1 MRTYILA
8 FFLLFSLASKVKL
21 LSDSSLYFDIPIISY
36 LFDHPTAS
44 WIVLLVVLL
53 VELTGVLLLCYSTT
67 KHVYY
72 FILVTFTLSLC
83 YSIMEFIFLGYISS
97 YLFLMWSWASIIFRC
112 VIIFF
117 TYSLL
122 YPIHIRDILQVKEVK

>member
-1 MRTYILA
+1 MRTHILA
-8 FFLLFSLASKVKL
+8 FFLLFSVACKVRL

-36 LFDHPTAS
+36 FFDHPTAS

-53 VELTGVLLLCYSTT
+53 VELTGVLLVCYSTT

-72 FILVTFTLSLC
+72 FILITYTLSLC

-97 YLFLMWSWASIIFRC
+97 YLFLNWSWASIVFRC
-112 VIIFF
+112 VIIFY
-117 TYSLL
+117 TYILL
-122 YPIHIRDILQVKEVK
+122 HPIYIRHILQVKEVK

>member
-97 YLFLMWSWASIIFRC
+97 YLFLKWSWASIIFRC

>member
-8 FFLLFSLASKVKL
+8 FFLLFSVVSKVKL

-44 WIVLLVVLL
+44 WIALLVVLL
-53 VELTGVLLLCYSTT
+53 VELLGVLNVCYSKT
-67 KHVYY
+67 KNVYY
-72 FILVTFTLSLC
+72 LILITYTLSLC

-97 YLFLMWSWASIIFRC
+97 YLFLKWSWASIIFRC
-112 VIIFF
+112 VIIFY
-117 TYSLL
+117 TYTLL
-122 YPIHIRDILQVKEVK
+122 HPIHIRHLLQVKEVK